1 VNDTVSFADDLY
13 RSMPHLGGA
22 GFLGFARTASW
33 CYSRHDRPC
42 KPGKWL
48 VTLCSQGDY
57 DGFVELLFP
66 TADAVVD
73 DFGNLRRVQ

>member
-13 RSMPHLGGA
+13 HGMPHLGGT
-22 GFLGFARTASW
+22 GLLGFVRVAFW
-33 CYSRHDRPC
+33 YYSRHDSQC
-42 KPGKWL
+42 KPGKWF
-48 VTLCSQGDY
+48 VTICSADAGEFADMT
-57 DGFVELLFP
+57 FA

>member
-1 VNDTVSFADDLY
+1 VSAAVTFNDNLY
-13 RSMPHLGGA
+13 SHAPHLGGT
-22 GFLGFARTASW
+22 GLLGFARTASW
-33 CYSRHDRPC
+33 YYSRHDSQC

-57 DGFVELLFP
+57 SGFAELLFAS
-66 TADAVVD
+66 ADAVVD